1 MIEEFGLEDLIQF
14 FESLGML
21 VTEQNGYYYPASL
34 QAATVVDT
42 LTQKLK
48 HLHVDILTEFEVT
61 KAEKRKST
69 FYVYGNDKC
78 FRSSN
83 LILATG
89 GCAQPNL
96 GSNGSGYKLAK
107 DFHHKITDTFPSL
120 VGLEAEGKYLKDT
133 SGVRNVSNVS
143 VYANNELIA
152 KEQGEVQF
160 TKYGGFRDSDFS
172 DQSFCD
178 RSIKKKEK
186 SKNLFKSHA
195 TDGNL
200 RRNNRSILKELQL

>member
-1 MIEEFGLEDLIQF
+1 MQSVKCLHGRELLQRAETFLCLSDDREFGLEDLIQF

-78 FRSSN
+78 FQSSN

-107 DFHHKITDTFPSL
+107 DFI
-120 VGLEAEGKYLKDT
+120 
-133 SGVRNVSNVS
+133 
-143 VYANNELIA
+143 I
-152 KEQGEVQF
+152 
-160 TKYGGFRDSDFS
+160 
-172 DQSFCD
+172 
-178 RSIKKKEK
+178 RSRIH
-186 SKNLFKSHA
+186 SRLW
-195 TDGNL
+195 
-200 RRNNRSILKELQL
+200 

>member
-78 FRSSN
+78 FQSSN

-152 KEQGEVQF
+152 KEHGEVQF
-160 TKYGGFRDSDFS
+160 TKYGFQGSRFS
-172 DQSFCD
+172 
-178 RSIKKKEK
+178 RSVILR
-186 SKNLFKSHA
+186 SKH
-195 TDGNL
+195 
-200 RRNNRSILKELQL
+200 